1 MNRLHLFIIEDLN
14 LWSLC
19 PKGTPLL
26 ECLIFA
32 AQVSSFLIFIMTE
45 SCILAKI
52 IPLYCTIAVA
62 CYIILCSFGFPFEPS
77 AWVASHSRSV
87 DYSDDFALINVI
99 DSDLSVWTGGT
110 HMFIV
115 RADFQWENFGVSV
128 AEKAYKPGLVW
139 GQIFLIEFKN
149 SRTEV
154 FLLDFMRC
162 MLEQVIP
169 LLLCDFLFDERCGHS
184 QICSQILLCWICLNV
199 ICESINF

>member
-1 MNRLHLFIIEDLN
+1 MNRFHLFIIKDLN

-26 ECLIFA
+26 KRLIFT
-32 AQVSSFLIFIMTE
+32 AQVSGFLIFIMTE

-52 IPLYCTIAVA
+52 EPLYCTIAIT
-62 CYIILCSFGFPFEPS
+62 CYIILCSDGFPFEPS
-77 AWVASHSRSV
+77 ARVASHSRSV
-87 DYSDDFALINVI
+87 ANSDDFALINVV

-139 GQIFLIEFKN
+139 GKIFLIEFNN

-154 FLLDFMRC
+154 FLLDFMSC

-169 LLLCDFLFDERCGHS
+169 LFLCDFLFDEGCGHFRFF
-184 QICSQILLCWICLNV
+184 SQILLCWIFLNV
-199 ICESINF
+199 ISESIKF